1 MSYHIYTTD
10 GIILKRTSYGEANV
24 MLYILTEDLGLIV
37 ASAQAV
43 RKLSSKL
50 RGAIQEYTLS
60 SISCVKGKNG
70 WRMTNASAKDNFF
83 FLGSSLA
90 RRVVA
95 QIVSVLL
102 KMIPGETPNPE
113 IFRTVKTGFEHL
125 NKISEKN
132 IPDFECLIVL
142 RILYHLGYV
151 VSDKKTEKFLRNT
164 IEWNENL
171 FSQISAEK
179 REVIALINK
188 ALEAS
193 QL

>member
-1 MSYHIYTTD
+1 VSYHIYTTD
-10 GIILKRTSYGEANV
+10 GIILKRAPYGEANL

-50 RGAIQEYTLS
+50 RGAIQEYTLALV
-60 SISCVKGKNG
+60 SCVKGKNG
-70 WRMTNASAKDNFF
+70 WRITNASAKEDLFPQV
-83 FLGSSLA
+83 SSSG
-90 RRVVA
+90 RKVVA

-102 KMIPGETPNPE
+102 KMIPGEAPHPE

-125 NKISEKN
+125 KEIPEKN
-132 IPDFECLIVL
+132 IPNFECLIVL

-151 VSDKKTEKFLRNT
+151 VSDSDTEKFLYNT
-164 IEWNENL
+164 NEWNENL
-171 FSQISAEK
+171 FNQISAQK
-179 REVIALINK
+179 REVVGLINK